1 MFFLQEQKKL
11 LTRPEPSLQR
21 NFWFFKME
29 PSSKIVENI
38 SFDNIKK
45 GLVDAL
51 NNALDKINLLES
63 DQKNLYQ
70 GRG

>member
-1 MFFLQEQKKL
+1 
-11 LTRPEPSLQR
+11 
-21 NFWFFKME
+21 ME
-29 PSSKIVENI
+29 PSSKTVENI

-51 NNALDKINLLES
+51 NNALDKITLLES

>member
-1 MFFLQEQKKL
+1 MFFLLEQKKL

-38 SFDNIKK
+38 SFDDVKK

-51 NNALDKINLLES
+51 DKLEI

-70 GRG
+70 GIG